1 MFLRKLMV
9 IIVPLL
15 LAGALCVAFPLMA
28 QLELGFW
35 TNVIFGFLLGAALA
49 LLLPLSGV
57 AKRREPFAGLLWAP
71 LVTLLVIVIV
81 QCLDAVWGV
90 EVPVLGVFRT
100 MQPSVVLVECAFIG
114 YMLVAVIRTKK

>member
-15 LAGALCVAFPLMA
+15 LAGMLCVAFPLLA
-28 QLELGFW
+28 ELELGFW
-35 TNVIFGFLLGAALA
+35 TNVIFGFLLGGALA

-57 AKRREPFAGLLWAP
+57 AKRREPFAGLLWVPLAA
-71 LVTLLVIVIV
+71 LVTVVTV
-81 QCLDAVWGV
+81 QYLESRGI

-100 MQPSVVLVECAFIG
+100 LQPSVVLVECAFIG